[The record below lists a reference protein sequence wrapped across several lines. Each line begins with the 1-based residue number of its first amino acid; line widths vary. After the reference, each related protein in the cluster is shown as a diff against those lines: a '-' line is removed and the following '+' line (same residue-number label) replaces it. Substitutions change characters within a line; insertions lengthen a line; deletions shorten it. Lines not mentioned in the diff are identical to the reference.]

1 MIGLRRPAGTQGAT
15 ELADSAAVNIETE
28 GTGLIATA
36 FRGKTRD
43 KAFPMALAV
52 SELLDA
58 SGVVGFADLLGRC
71 APPERSL
78 IASHLYQHYRS
89 TPAKLALWIATAH
102 DTYFYARACVVKS
115 GMRRARLTPGKITA
129 ARQADRDSA
138 GHNVS
143 QEIRDAISLVGGL
156 VHSPWAGRLNGGSL
170 RNIISVGVSLAR
182 LLVTAGDQHGLA
194 GCYREYTDIYDAR
207 YSVVEED
214 TGIIDFILKH
224 PEATELL
231 CKYIREDKYDT
242 PEALIRAA
250 VSTSK
255 LLRNLH

>member
-1 MIGLRRPAGTQGAT
+1 MMALMRRSGTHSAT
-15 ELADSAAVNIETE
+15 KLSDSAVNIETE
-28 GTGLIATA
+28 ALGLMTTA
-36 FRGKTRD
+36 FGGKARD
-43 KAFPMALAV
+43 KAFSLALEVA
-52 SELLDA
+52 ELLDA
-58 SGVVGFADLLGRC
+58 SGVAGFADLLGRC

-89 TPAKLALWIATAH
+89 TPAKLALWVTTAQ

-115 GMRRARLTPGKITA
+115 GIRRARLNPGKITA
-129 ARQADRDSA
+129 ARQIDRDSA
-138 GHNVS
+138 AHNVS
-143 QEIRDAISLVGGL
+143 QEIRDAMSLVGGL
-156 VHSPWAGRLNGGSL
+156 VHSPWAGRLHAGSQ

-207 YSVVEED
+207 YSVVEEG

-224 PEATELL
+224 PEATDLL

-242 PEALIRAA
+242 SEALLRAVA
-250 VSTSK
+250 STST